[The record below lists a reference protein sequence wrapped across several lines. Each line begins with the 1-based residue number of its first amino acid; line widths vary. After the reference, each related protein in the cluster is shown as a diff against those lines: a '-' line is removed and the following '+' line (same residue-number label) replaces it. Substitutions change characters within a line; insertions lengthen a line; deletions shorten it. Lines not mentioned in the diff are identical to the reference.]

1 MASIPTLSETEI
13 RQRVGDQS
21 YQRGVGYFENEAIVN
36 PRRQGS
42 TLKAQCWGTAEEPY
56 RVTITFAGDAIER
69 AECTCPIG
77 HGGFCKHVAAVLMA
91 WRAHPDEFVEIEEL
105 ASALERRTKPELIAL
120 INQLLLRDP
129 DLELLL
135 ELPLPTGYPAVPPAR
150 VDAIRRQAAGA
161 FNRHP
166 PGEWGV
172 EGQIADEIFN
182 LKTIGDSFAAQ
193 NDPASAAA
201 VYEALATEVIAN
213 FESYPYDEGELS
225 GVVEAC
231 VDSLA
236 GLLASSATAAEARTR
251 VLAALVAIFR
261 ANLDEAADYELHG
274 PRAMALVVEH
284 ATPTERPLVA
294 DWLREARDATA
305 SRGAATESLDED
317 EWDDES
323 DDEDSGDAT
332 SLADYD
338 EAIFDLEKDTLD
350 DETFFTTARR
360 LGRVADQVERLLQRD
375 RLDEAVA
382 LAGGAAARDLPAT
395 LDHFVG
401 HGHDDL
407 AELIASERSGANP
420 DPTLLDWRY
429 RHHARRGHL
438 AEALPLAERLF
449 QSQPSLTLYAQ
460 IREYA
465 TTLGCWP
472 PTRDELRAALRRTNR
487 WSTLVEAEL
496 EDGDV
501 AAAIAET
508 LGQATE
514 TGDDVLSWL
523 GDTAS
528 RVAAA
533 AEASHPREA
542 IEIYTRRAKRHI
554 AARQRPSY
562 HEAAMLLGHARRL
575 YHTLGEIDQWN
586 RFIEDLRARYNRLP
600 ALKDELAQAG
610 L

>member
-1 MASIPTLSETEI
+1 MATILTLSETEI
-13 RQRVGDQS
+13 RQRVGEQS
-21 YQRGVGYFENEAIVN
+21 YQRGVGYFANEAIVN
-36 PRRQGS
+36 PRRQGN

-56 RVTITFAGDAIER
+56 RVTVTFAGNAIER
-69 AECTCPIG
+69 AECSCPIG
-77 HGGFCKHVAAVLMA
+77 HGGFCKHVAAVLLA
-91 WRAHPDEFVEIEEL
+91 WRAHPGDFVEIEEL
-105 ASALERRTKPELIAL
+105 ESALERRTKPELIAL
-120 INQLLLRDP
+120 INQMLLRDP

-135 ELPLPTGYPAVPPAR
+135 ELPLPTGYPTVPPAR
-150 VDAIRRQAAGA
+150 VDAMRRQASGA

-172 EGQIADEIFN
+172 EGQIADELFN
-182 LKTIGDSFAAQ
+182 LKTVGDGFATQ

-201 VYEALATEVIAN
+201 VYEALAAEVIAN
-213 FESYPYDEGELS
+213 YESYPYDEGELS

-236 GLLASSATAAEARTR
+236 ELLASPTTATEARTR

-261 ANLDEAADYELHG
+261 TNLNEAADYELCG
-274 PRAMALVVEH
+274 RRAMALVVEH

-294 DWLREARDATA
+294 DWLRDARDA
-305 SRGAATESLDED
+305 AAGRRAAPESLDED
-317 EWDDES
+317 EWDSES
-323 DDEDSGDAT
+323 KDEDSGAAPLT
-332 SLADYD
+332 DYD

-350 DETFFTTARR
+350 DETFFADARR
-360 LGRVADQVERLLQRD
+360 LGRVADQVERLLEHD
-375 RLDEAVA
+375 RLDEAEA
-382 LAGGAAARDLPAT
+382 LARGAAPRDLPAI
-395 LDHFVG
+395 LDCLLG

-407 AELIASERSGANP
+407 AEQIASERSGANP

-429 RHHARRGHL
+429 HQHARRGQL

-449 QSQPSLTLYAQ
+449 QSQPSLALYGQ

-465 TTLGCWP
+465 TALERWP
-472 PTRDELRAALRRTNR
+472 TTRDQLRAVLRQTNR

-501 AAAIAET
+501 ETAIAET
-508 LGQATE
+508 LGQTTE
-514 TGDDVLSWL
+514 SGDDVLSWL
-523 GDTAS
+523 GDTAL
-528 RVAAA
+528 RVASA
-533 AEASHPREA
+533 AEVSHPREA
-542 IEIYTRRAKRHI
+542 IEIYLRRAERHI

-562 HEAAMLLGHARRL
+562 HEAAILLGHGRRL
-575 YHTLGEIDQWN
+575 YHSLGEVDQWN